1 MRVASAIVVLAVFVC
16 AAPVAAQTDGGQIR
30 GVLSGARGPIPNAE
44 VRIKNTATEQVT
56 VTTTSQAGEFSAT
69 VPAGTYDVF
78 SSTVGYAVLARRGV
92 TVKAG
97 ATERVDA
104 KLGRQRERG
113 HAQARFSSSTSAP
126 RRSRPPARRRGP
138 GMASLI

>member
-1 MRVASAIVVLAVFVC
+1 MRVASAAVVLAIVFCTVL
-16 AAPVAAQTDGGQIR
+16 ASAQADRGQIR
-30 GVLSGARGPIPNAE
+30 GTLSGARGPIPNAE

-56 VTTTSQAGEFSAT
+56 VTTTSQAGEFSVA

-92 TVKAG
+92 DRDGRSHGPRGRQA
-97 ATERVDA
+97 
-104 KLGRQRERG
+104 GRQRQRR
-113 HAQARFSSSTSAP
+113 HARARSSSSTRAQ

-138 GMASLI
+138 GMASRI